1 MSLLMLLENKIIK
14 LHRNWNMIRE
24 EKEFIMKFKRF
35 LNKIHILEKNVLL

>member
-1 MSLLMLLENKIIK
+1 MLMTLQNKIFK
-14 LHRNWNMIRE
+14 LNRNWNMIRE